1 MNSASKYTSQGFP
14 KQAASFCDTMRSYGS
29 FIGRHGMAV
38 VRAAWTAYVDQQHRY
53 PTGLIGQIIGER
65 MLRQHAPETEWS
77 VGLLQLQ
84 PTDRILEIGFGAGRG
99 LALALAQ
106 AHQGRITGVDLSP
119 AMIRAAAWR
128 NRTAIE
134 RGQLLLVRG
143 DVATLPF
150 GEQCF
155 DKLFSI
161 HTFYFWPDLR
171 AVCTRLIAILAHS
184 GRLVS
189 TFATARKLPNGDWNY
204 WDVHRQA
211 EALVKQLDQHP
222 NVTATLMYGP
232 DSRAYNNVA
241 IVIDKA

>member
-1 MNSASKYTSQGFP
+1 MT
-14 KQAASFCDTMRSYGS
+14 
-29 FIGRHGMAV
+29 AV
-38 VRAAWTAYVDQQHRY
+38 RTAWAAYVDQQHRY

-84 PTDRILEIGFGAGRG
+84 PADRILEIGFGAGRG

-106 AHQGRITGVDLSP
+106 ADHGRVTGVDLS
-119 AMIRAAAWR
+119 ATMLRSAARRNRAA
-128 NRTAIE
+128 IK
-134 RGQLLLVRG
+134 RGQLSLVRS
-143 DVATLPF
+143 DITTLPF

-161 HTFYFWPDLR
+161 HTFYFWPDPR
-171 AVCTRLIAILAHS
+171 AVCMGLIAILAHS

-189 TFATARKLPNGDWNY
+189 TFATARRLPNGDWNY

-222 NVTATLMYGP
+222 RITATLMYGP
-232 DSRAYNNVA
+232 DSRTYNNVA

>member
-1 MNSASKYTSQGFP
+1 MHHTALY
-14 KQAASFCDTMRSYGS
+14 
-29 FIGRHGMAV
+29 IGRHRMTA
-38 VRAAWTAYVDQQHRY
+38 VRAAWGAYVDQQHRY
-53 PTGLIGQIIGER
+53 PTGLTGQIIGER

-106 AHQGRITGVDLSP
+106 AHHGRVTGVDLS
-119 AMIRAAAWR
+119 ATMLRAAARR
-128 NRTAIE
+128 NRSAIK
-134 RGQLLLVRG
+134 RGQLSLVRG
-143 DVATLPF
+143 DVAILPF

-161 HTFYFWPDLR
+161 HTFYFWPDPR
-171 AVCTRLIAILAHS
+171 AVSMRLIAILAHS
-184 GRLVS
+184 GRFVS
-189 TFATARKLPNGDWNY
+189 TFATARRLPNGDWNY

-222 NVTATLMYGP
+222 HITATIMYGP
-232 DSRAYNNVA
+232 DSRTYNNVA